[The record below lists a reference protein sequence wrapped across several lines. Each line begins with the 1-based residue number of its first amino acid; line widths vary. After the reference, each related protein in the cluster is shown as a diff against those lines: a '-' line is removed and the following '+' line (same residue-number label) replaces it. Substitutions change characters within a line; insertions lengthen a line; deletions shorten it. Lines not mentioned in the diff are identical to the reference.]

1 MQRSSSFKKPADYTN
16 ITSLSVLT
24 KLRTTVVIGILVLSG
39 AGCTMGKSWNESLT
53 EGRQA
58 IKSGDNAKAE
68 TSLQAAID
76 ATKAKFG
83 ENDGRT
89 ATCMTELAE
98 MYMAQQEYRKA
109 SKIFKELVPIYN
121 KLEPGSQDALRVE
134 AEYQDV
140 KMKIKKYQLEP
151 DEVDPAGAAKTDATK
166 GDAAK
171 TDDAKTDAGKGD
183 AAKTDGAKTDSK
195 TDVTSNK
202 KSDSKSK
209 KSKTDASDSKNSPT
223 K

>member
-1 MQRSSSFKKPADYTN
+1 MQRSSSFKKPAAYTN
-16 ITSLSVLT
+16 IRSLSVLT
-24 KLRTTVVIGILVLSG
+24 KLRTTVVIGSILLSS

-53 EGRQA
+53 EGRQY

-68 TSLQAAID
+68 ASLQAAID
-76 ATKAKFG
+76 TAKAKYG

-98 MYMAQQEYRKA
+98 MYMAQQEYRKS
-109 SKIFKELVPIYN
+109 SKIFKELVPIYK

-151 DEVDPAGAAKTDATK
+151 DEVEPADP
-166 GDAAK
+166 
-171 TDDAKTDAGKGD
+171 AKTDAGKGEGAKTEEAKTAAGTGE
-183 AAKTDGAKTDSK
+183 AAKPDAAKTDSK
-195 TDVTSNK
+195 TDLSADK
-202 KSDSKSK
+202 KTDSKSGEA
-209 KSKTDASDSKNSPT
+209 KTDASNSKNPPA

>member
-1 MQRSSSFKKPADYTN
+1 MHMQRSSSFKKPADYTN

-171 TDDAKTDAGKGD
+171 TDDAKTD
-183 AAKTDGAKTDSK
+183 SK